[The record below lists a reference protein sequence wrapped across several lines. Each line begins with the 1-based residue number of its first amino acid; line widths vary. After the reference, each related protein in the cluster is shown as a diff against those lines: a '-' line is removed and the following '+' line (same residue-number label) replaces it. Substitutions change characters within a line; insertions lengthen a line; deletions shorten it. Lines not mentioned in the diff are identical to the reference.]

1 MLRLELHVRLCD
13 VLVMKKL
20 PKLISILS
28 VSLALVSQSSSFAAE
43 PAAKAIQGKVQIAQQ
58 LKGKIS
64 PTAALYIIAR
74 PNGVTAGPPVAV
86 KRFTTPLNFPI
97 SFEITANDAMMPGT
111 PLTGEFTLTARVSQK
126 GSASPAAA
134 GDLLASKP
142 VNGVKPGGKPL
153 TLEINEEK
161 K

>member
-1 MLRLELHVRLCD
+1 
-13 VLVMKKL
+13 MKNL
-20 PKLISILS
+20 PKLISVLAAG
-28 VSLALVSQSSSFAAE
+28 LALISQSNSYAAGSQ
-43 PAAKAIQGKVQIAQQ
+43 AIRGSVQISQP
-58 LKGKIS
+58 LKAKIS
-64 PTAALYIIAR
+64 PTAALYIIVR

-111 PLTGEFTLTARVSQK
+111 PLEGEFTLTARVSQK

-142 VNGVKPGGKPL
+142 VNGAKPGGKAV

>member
-1 MLRLELHVRLCD
+1 MN
-13 VLVMKKL
+13 KL
-20 PKLISILS
+20 PKLISVLS
-28 VSLALVSQSSSFAAE
+28 VSLALLSQTSASYAAG
-43 PAAKAIQGKVQIAQQ
+43 PSAKSIQGTVQISKQ

-64 PTAALYIIAR
+64 STAALYIIAR

-86 KRFTTPLNFPI
+86 KRFTMPLNFPI
-97 SFEITANDAMMPGT
+97 SFEITSNDAMMPGT
-111 PLTGEFTLTARVSQK
+111 PLEGEITLMARVSQK

-142 VNGVKPGGKPL
+142 VHGVKPGGKPV
-153 TLEINEEK
+153 TIEINEEK

>member
-1 MLRLELHVRLCD
+1 MNN
-13 VLVMKKL
+13 L

-28 VSLALVSQSSSFAAE
+28 VSLALLSQPGSSFAAG
-43 PAAKAIQGKVQIAQQ
+43 ASSKSIQGTVQITKQ
-58 LKGKIS
+58 LKDKLS
-64 PTAALYIIAR
+64 STAALYIIAR

-111 PLTGEFTLTARVSQK
+111 PLEGEFTLMARVSQK

-142 VNGVKPGGKPL
+142 VNGVKPGRKPV
-153 TLEINEEK
+153 TIEINEEK

>member
-1 MLRLELHVRLCD
+1 MN
-13 VLVMKKL
+13 KP
-20 PKLISILS
+20 PKLVSILL
-28 VSLALVSQSSSFAAE
+28 VSLALLSQSSSYAAE
-43 PAAKAIQGKVQIAQQ
+43 PSSKNTQGAIQGTVQISKQ
-58 LKGKIS
+58 LKGKLS
-64 PTAALYIIAR
+64 STAALYIIAR

-97 SFEITANDAMMPGT
+97 AFEITSNDAMMPGS
-111 PLTGEFTLTARVSQK
+111 PLEGEFTLTARVSQK

-142 VNGVKPGGKPL
+142 VNGVKPGGKPV
-153 TLEINEEK
+153 TIEINEEK